1 MTHDR
6 LLPTACSTRTAPSPR
21 AGKSDAAH
29 GPTAHW
35 AKLRSTVGGVVDENG
50 SVVSMQK
57 RVDARPQSRN
67 VEPMCGVVLGRD
79 AVSPYLATTDP
90 EGENP
95 MRAIR
100 ECLRDHGRGWPREA
114 RLDQH
119 DVGAGR
125 DGP

>member
-1 MTHDR
+1 MEEIHHQHG
-6 LLPTACSTRTAPSPR
+6 LGASVQ
-21 AGKSDAAH
+21 SDEND
-29 GPTAHW
+29 
-35 AKLRSTVGGVVDENG
+35 VGGVMDESG
-50 SVVSMQK
+50 SMIATQK

-79 AVSPYLATTDP
+79 AVSPHLATTDS

-100 ECLRDHGRGWPREA
+100 ESFRDHGRGCPREA
-114 RLDQH
+114 GLDQH